1 MKSSNLGLAFKKC
14 KEENRPALLTYTVAG
29 DPSKK
34 KSFEI
39 LKAISSHADICEI
52 GVGHNCNTG
61 DGKQIQDSTYRAIK
75 NGIKIRD
82 IFAIVKKFK
91 KTKNAKPCI
100 LMGYYNSVVQ
110 YGENLF
116 IKKCKKIGV
125 DGLIIVDLPWPEN
138 KNFSK
143 KCKKNSINFV
153 QLVSPT
159 TSKYRMKR
167 IINDS
172 HDMIYYI
179 SMLSTTGGKLK
190 TSPKAILKNY
200 DAIKKINKSKN
211 LVIGFGITIKTISA
225 LKKADGLVV
234 GSALCKEISKSI
246 KNRQNPV
253 TKVANMVKNLRRK
266 LS

>member
-1 MKSSNLGLAFKKC
+1 MKSSNLALAFKKC
-14 KEENRPALLTYTVAG
+14 KEENRPALVTYTVAG
-29 DPSKK
+29 DPNKK

-39 LKAISSHADICEI
+39 LKAISSNADICEI

-75 NGIKIRD
+75 NGIKIKD
-82 IFAIVKKFK
+82 TFSIVKKFK
-91 KTKNAKPCI
+91 KTKNTKPCI

-116 IKKCKKIGV
+116 IKKCKKVGV

-159 TSKYRMKR
+159 TSKYRMKK

-190 TSPKAILKNY
+190 VSPKAILKNY
-200 DAIKKINKSKN
+200 NAIKKINRSKN
-211 LVIGFGITIKTISA
+211 LVIGFGITIKTISS

-253 TKVANMVKNLRRK
+253 TNVNNMVKNLRKK

>member
-1 MKSSNLGLAFKKC
+1 MKLSNLASTFKKC
-14 KEENRPALLTYTVAG
+14 RQEHRPALLTYTVSG
-29 DPSKK
+29 DPNKK

-39 LKAISSHADICEI
+39 LKSIALHADICEI
-52 GVGHNCNTG
+52 GIGHNCNTG
-61 DGKQIQDSTYRAIK
+61 DGKQIQNSTYRAIK
-75 NGIKIRD
+75 NGIKIKD
-82 IFAIVKKFK
+82 TFAIVKRFK

-110 YGENLF
+110 YGENRF
-116 IKKCKKIGV
+116 IKKCKQVGV

-138 KNFSK
+138 KNFAK
-143 KCKKNSINFV
+143 KCKKNSINFI

-167 IINDS
+167 IIKDS

-190 TSPKAILKNY
+190 VSSREILENY
-200 DAIKKINKSKN
+200 NKIKKINKSKN
-211 LVIGFGITIKTISA
+211 LVIGFGITIKTISS

-234 GSALCKEISKSI
+234 GSALCKRISESI
-246 KNRQNPV
+246 KKRLNPV
-253 TKVANMVKNLRRK
+253 TKVANMVKRLRTK

>member
-1 MKSSNLGLAFKKC
+1 MKLSNLASTFKKC
-14 KEENRPALLTYTVAG
+14 KQEHRPALLTYTVSG
-29 DPSKK
+29 DPNKK

-75 NGIKIRD
+75 NGIKIKD
-82 IFAIVKKFK
+82 TFSIVKKFK
-91 KTKNAKPCI
+91 KTKNSKPCI
-100 LMGYYNSVVQ
+100 LMGYYNSVFQ
-110 YGENLF
+110 YGENKF
-116 IKKCKKIGV
+116 IKKCKQVGV

-138 KNFSK
+138 KNFAK
-143 KCKKNSINFV
+143 KCKKNSINFI

-159 TSKYRMKR
+159 TSKYRMKK

-190 TSPKAILKNY
+190 VSAREILKNY
-200 DAIKKINKSKN
+200 NKIKKVNKSKN
-211 LVIGFGITIKTISA
+211 LVIGFGITIQTISS

-234 GSALCKEISKSI
+234 GSAICKTISQSI
-246 KNRQNPV
+246 KNGQNPV
-253 TKVANMVKNLRRK
+253 TKVNIMVKSLKNK
-266 LS
+266 IV